1 MFCSFHPLVG
11 WTRTGGSALPNKGIL
26 LSSLVASQW
35 RAGEG
40 GGAFSFA
47 AGAGAGWR
55 TPLLAPLPR
64 GTERVATIDRFP
76 PAFSAPPPPLP
87 PLPVCRG
94 GREARD
100 GNPCSAVP
108 IMGPLSGSPCPVLS
122 FPATTATRTRT
133 ATSAT
138 SAATLRF
145 ENSCRFVYYDAL
157 TLPLPF
163 S

>member
-1 MFCSFHPLVG
+1 MHPLFCSFHPLVG

-76 PAFSAPPPPLP
+76 PAFSAPLSPPSLHFLSVAEAEKHATEP
-87 PLPVCRG
+87 P
-94 GREARD
+94 A
-100 GNPCSAVP
+100 
-108 IMGPLSGSPCPVLS
+108 
-122 FPATTATRTRT
+122 
-133 ATSAT
+133 
-138 SAATLRF
+138 
-145 ENSCRFVYYDAL
+145 
-157 TLPLPF
+157 LPLQSWGHSLDPPALCCLSPQRRLQEPERQLQQPRPQHF
-163 S
+163 ALRTLVALFTTML